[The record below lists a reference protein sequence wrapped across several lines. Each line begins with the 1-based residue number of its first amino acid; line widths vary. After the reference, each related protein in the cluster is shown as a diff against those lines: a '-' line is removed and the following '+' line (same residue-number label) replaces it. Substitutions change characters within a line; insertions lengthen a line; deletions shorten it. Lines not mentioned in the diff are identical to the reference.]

1 MDNWNKSSQEIKKDD
16 KKQIQKNK
24 KEFNTALIC
33 FYIKC
38 KTEILS
44 RLRVESTERQKS
56 KAGEV
61 TESEQFI
68 WLLKNCTKYK
78 KDQTGTQGGWKNMWH
93 HGNTRR

>member
-1 MDNWNKSSQEIKKDD
+1 MDKIQWTTEIKVH
-16 KKQIQKNK
+16 KKLRKMTKNRYK

-33 FYIKC
+33 FQGNIKC

-78 KDQTGTQGGWKNMWH
+78 KDQTGTQGG
-93 HGNTRR
+93 

>member
-1 MDNWNKSSQEIKKDD
+1 MDKIQWTTEIKVH
-16 KKQIQKNK
+16 KKLRKMTKNRYRYK

-78 KDQTGTQGGWKNMWH
+78 KDQTRTQGG
-93 HGNTRR
+93 